1 MKNINLSLTT
11 LGKVIYALSSGDK
24 KAAGA
29 FRESKLTRLLQ
40 ESLTGNTFTFIFGNL
55 SPSGK
60 NMDET
65 ISTLKFVERAN
76 HITLKVKPTEFNG
89 HNPDTVD
96 KLKREVEYLKDLL
109 NLKKQGINPEDIAQ
123 HLAKLKSENLQQKPK
138 EVSNE

>member
-1 MKNINLSLTT
+1 
-11 LGKVIYALSSGDK
+11 
-24 KAAGA
+24 
-29 FRESKLTRLLQ
+29 LLQ

-76 HITLKVKPTEFNG
+76 HITLKVKPTEFNS

-96 KLKREVEYLKDLL
+96 KLKREV
-109 NLKKQGINPEDIAQ
+109 
-123 HLAKLKSENLQQKPK
+123 
-138 EVSNE
+138 